1 MLTCW
6 QIQYDD
12 GDQET
17 GAVFKSYSLEQ
28 SPEGQQVV
36 KVYEVKPGNYMPAAE
51 RVEDSNAAS
60 SSAAKVPAE
69 DMCVSGDAWCL

>member
-1 MLTCW
+1 MLACW

-17 GAVFKSYSLEQ
+17 GAAFKSYSLEQ

-36 KVYEVKPGNYMPAAE
+36 KVHEFKPGNYLLVAKC
-51 RVEDSNAAS
+51 VDGSNAAPA
-60 SSAAKVPAE
+60 SAAKQAAADTSVL
-69 DMCVSGDAWCL
+69 GDAWCL